1 MVPRAKEEG
10 KPARG
15 TKDKAKTVDDLKQ
28 EIEMVLLLEPNYLLI
43 LLQHCILHFGYQ
55 SVAIFTIAPYF

>member
-1 MVPRAKEEG
+1 MVPRAKDEG

-28 EIEMVLLLEPNYLLI
+28 EIEMVLILELNYP
-43 LLQHCILHFGYQ
+43 LQ
-55 SVAIFTIAPYF
+55 